1 MTATIRLQQE
11 PFDAAAEARALTR
24 GRTDV
29 GAVVTFTGICRG
41 DEDGEPIAGLTLEHY
56 PGMAEAEIARHV
68 EAAEHRWS
76 LRGITVIHRHGRI
89 APGEDIVL
97 VVTASS
103 HRHDAFA
110 AAESPIA
117 AQQPDEKFVSFAGQ
131 FLVATP
137 SMEDP
142 RFARTV
148 ILIARHNKDGAFG
161 LIINR
166 PAAERPLSQLLEAL
180 GEKGAPVNGTVRLFA
195 GGPVQPELGFVI
207 HSPDYHGPQTLEVDG
222 RVSVTMSL
230 DILRDIG
237 AGKGPQKSLIEFGY
251 AGWGSGQL

>member
-1 MTATIRLQQE
+1 MWL
-11 PFDAAAEARALTR
+11 ARPILALTALLALL
-24 GRTDV
+24 
-29 GAVVTFTGICRG
+29 AV
-41 DEDGEPIAGLTLEHY
+41 
-56 PGMAEAEIARHV
+56 
-68 EAAEHRWS
+68 
-76 LRGITVIHRHGRI
+76 
-89 APGEDIVL
+89 AP
-97 VVTASS
+97 
-103 HRHDAFA
+103 
-110 AAESPIA
+110 PIA
-117 AQQPDEKFVSFAGQ
+117 AQQPNDAPQQAPEKFVSLAGQ

-137 SMEDP
+137 TMGDP
-142 RFARTV
+142 RFERSV

-207 HSPDYHGPQTLEVDG
+207 HSPDYMGPQTLGVDS

-237 AGKGPQKSLIEFGY
+237 AGKGPQQSLIVFGY
-251 AGWGSGQL
+251 AGWGPGQLEGEIARRSWTTAPADRKLIFDENREKLWDIVYALRIQDL